1 MDDALITC
9 AARRTSDNRVL
20 KIQKLTV
27 AVRYALVDVQGTQI
41 TRNVGESVARTQLER
56 RESSFFLGRT
66 STYLLLVILI
76 W

>member
-9 AARRTSDNRVL
+9 AARRTSDNGFL

-41 TRNVGESVARTQLER
+41 TRNVDESVARTQLKR
-56 RESSFFLGRT
+56 RESSFSWEEPVHISF
-66 STYLLLVILI
+66 
-76 W
+76 